1 MVVRQTTP
9 IHDRIF
15 YDAQARAYQ
24 ETLPLEHY
32 MESPHQQMQRRIT
45 LASFDL
51 IHAARPDI
59 WCHNELLVQYPQSDV
74 VRDIGRVVP
83 DNLILVAAR
92 PIQGR
97 IAFNTPYEAGDMVM
111 AMEYVSEESKKK
123 DFETNMTRYERLKI
137 GHYLIFDPVAKTVH
151 LFKRS
156 RVRKA
161 YLPVK
166 PKRSGRYPVPPLELE
181 MGVYDDWLRY
191 WFRGRLLP
199 LPGELDEQLTHA
211 NDRLREV
218 ELDAKLS
225 DGARRNAERQAK
237 KEQAAREAADAA
249 REAAD
254 VAREAAEDRARRE
267 HAARQVAEA
276 ELAAL
281 RAELDKLK
289 KPK

>member
-1 MVVRQTTP
+1 MVVRLTTP

-24 ETLPLEHY
+24 ETLPLEQY

-59 WCHNELLVQYPQSDV
+59 WCHNELLVQYPQSND

-83 DNLILVAAR
+83 DNLILVAAG

-123 DFETNMTRYERLKI
+123 DFETNMARYERLKI

-156 RVRKA
+156 RARKT

-199 LPGELDEQLTHA
+199 LPAELDEQLAHA
-211 NDRLREV
+211 NERVREV
-218 ELDAKLS
+218 ELEVKLS
-225 DGARRNAERQAK
+225 DGARRNAERRAE
-237 KEQAAREAADAA
+237 KERAAREAAEQRADA
-249 REAAD
+249 ETQ
-254 VAREAAEDRARRE
+254 
-267 HAARQVAEA
+267 ARQSAEA
-276 ELAAL
+276 EIAKL
-281 RAELDKLK
+281 RAEMDKLK

>member
-1 MVVRQTTP
+1 MVVRLTTP

-59 WCHNELLVQYPQSDV
+59 WCHNELLIQYPQSDDD
-74 VRDIGRVVP
+74 RDIGRVVP
-83 DNLILVAAR
+83 DNLIVVAEG

-97 IAFNTPYEAGDMVM
+97 IAFNTPFEAGDMVL

-123 DFETNMTRYERLKI
+123 DFETNMTRYDRLKI
-137 GHYLIFDPVAKTVH
+137 GHYLIFDPIGKAVH

-156 RVRKA
+156 RAKKS

-166 PKRSGRYPVPPLELE
+166 AKRNGRYPVPPLELE
-181 MGVYDDWLRY
+181 LGVYDDWLRF

-211 NDRLREV
+211 HEMLRKFEAD
-218 ELDAKLS
+218 L
-225 DGARRNAERQAK
+225 RK
-237 KEQAAREAADAA
+237 KDAA
-249 REAAD
+249 LT
-254 VAREAAEDRARRE
+254 AAETEIA
-267 HAARQVAEA
+267 Q
-276 ELAAL
+276 L

-289 KPK
+289 KSK

>member
-1 MVVRQTTP
+1 MAVRLTTP

-15 YDAQARAYQ
+15 YDTQARAYQ

-51 IHAARPDI
+51 IHADRPDI
-59 WCHNELLVQYPQSDV
+59 WCHNELLVQYPKSDD

-83 DNLILVAAR
+83 DNLIIVADK
-92 PIQGR
+92 PILGR
-97 IAFNTPYEAGDMVM
+97 IAFNTPFEAGEMVM

-137 GHYLIFDPVAKTVH
+137 GYYLIFDPVAKTVH

-156 RVRKA
+156 PAKKT

-166 PKRSGRYPVPPLELE
+166 AKRNGRYTVAPLELE
-181 MGVYDDWLRY
+181 LGVYDDWMRF

-199 LPGELDEQLTHA
+199 LPAELDEQLAHA
-211 NDRLREV
+211 HEMLRKFEADLRLAQGEI
-218 ELDAKLS
+218 
-225 DGARRNAERQAK
+225 
-237 KEQAAREAADAA
+237 
-249 REAAD
+249 
-254 VAREAAEDRARRE
+254 
-267 HAARQVAEA
+267 
-276 ELAAL
+276 AAL
-281 RAELDKLK
+281 RAEVERLK
-289 KPK
+289 KSK